1 MGINYAVLGINC
13 YKMFLIAYYQEQQFY
28 GVLNGILGKLTYN
41 NVHTDLS
48 SATAR
53 VAVTENTL

>member
-13 YKMFLIAYYQEQQFY
+13 YKMFLILPRTNS
-28 GVLNGILGKLTYN
+28 VLNAILGKLTYN
-41 NVHTDLS
+41 NMHTDLS

>member
-13 YKMFLIAYYQEQQFY
+13 YKMFLILHQEQQFY
-28 GVLNGILGKLTYN
+28 GVLNAILGKLTYN
-41 NVHTDLS
+41 NVHTDFS

>member
-13 YKMFLIAYYQEQQFY
+13 YKKFLILPRTT
-28 GVLNGILGKLTYN
+28 VLRRSKYAILGKLTNN

-48 SATAR
+48 ATAC

>member
-13 YKMFLIAYYQEQQFY
+13 YNMFLIYQEQQFY
-28 GVLNGILGKLTYN
+28 GVLNAILGKLTYN

-53 VAVTENTL
+53 EAVTENTL

>member
-13 YKMFLIAYYQEQQFY
+13 YKMFWYYQEQQFY
-28 GVLNGILGKLTYN
+28 GVLNAILGKLAYN
-41 NVHTDLS
+41 NLHTDLS
-48 SATAR
+48 SATAC